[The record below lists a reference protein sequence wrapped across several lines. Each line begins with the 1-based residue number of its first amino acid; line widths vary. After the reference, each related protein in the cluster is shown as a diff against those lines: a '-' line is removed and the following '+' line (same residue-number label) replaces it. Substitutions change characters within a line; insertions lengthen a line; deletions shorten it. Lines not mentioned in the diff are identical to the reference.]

1 MYTNSLSTLRVPVR
15 NSSEYCTT
23 VLRAT
28 IVTFVCLGVI
38 FFISL
43 RQESHIK
50 NKGEMSQLFGQS
62 VTNDTSTIG

>member
-1 MYTNSLSTLRVPVR
+1 MYTNSLRVPVR

-23 VLRAT
+23 VRAT